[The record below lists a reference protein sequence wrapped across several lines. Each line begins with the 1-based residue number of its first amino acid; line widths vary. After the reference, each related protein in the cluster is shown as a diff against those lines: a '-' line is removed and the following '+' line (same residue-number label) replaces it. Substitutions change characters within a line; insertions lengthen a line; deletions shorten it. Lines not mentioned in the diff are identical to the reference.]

1 MGYSKLKGTYD
12 IIPLESDFYL
22 RISRTVEKILENYG
36 YKNIAF
42 PVIEYAD
49 LFARGAGDS
58 SDIVVKKEMYV
69 FEDRGK
75 RIIALRPEGTAS
87 AVRLY
92 IENGL
97 SMQGYSARMYYNG
110 PMFRAENPQAGR
122 YRQFVQYGA
131 EYIGDGRPEADVE
144 LISMNNDFFNALGIK
159 DVTIFVNSIGCRVC
173 RPAYQEDLRNYFKD
187 KLQEMCKNCRERYQT
202 NVLRILDCK
211 DESCADIIARAPSAL
226 GSLCPECLEHW
237 DGVRTGLDAAGI
249 GYKIDERLVRG
260 LDYYSRTVF
269 EIKSSLPGAQG
280 TISAGG
286 RYDYLVKELGGPD
299 TPAAGFAFGMER
311 LASVLEEA
319 SGKAKKD
326 YYSPP
331 LVYIAFI
338 GEENRAHAVKII
350 AKLRSLGLPAVTE
363 YRYSSLK
370 KHLKSAD
377 SMKAGYALFAGSD
390 EVSSGSY
397 ALRDLSS
404 GEQISGSL
412 EKIIVELG
420 IKSGASDE

>member
-22 RISRTVEKILENYG
+22 HISRTVEKILENYG

-49 LFARGAGDS
+49 LFARGAVDS

-173 RPAYQEDLRNYFKD
+173 RPAYQEDLRN
-187 KLQEMCKNCRERYQT
+187 
-202 NVLRILDCK
+202 
-211 DESCADIIARAPSAL
+211 
-226 GSLCPECLEHW
+226 
-237 DGVRTGLDAAGI
+237 
-249 GYKIDERLVRG
+249 
-260 LDYYSRTVF
+260 
-269 EIKSSLPGAQG
+269 
-280 TISAGG
+280 
-286 RYDYLVKELGGPD
+286 
-299 TPAAGFAFGMER
+299 
-311 LASVLEEA
+311 
-319 SGKAKKD
+319 
-326 YYSPP
+326 
-331 LVYIAFI
+331 
-338 GEENRAHAVKII
+338 
-350 AKLRSLGLPAVTE
+350 
-363 YRYSSLK
+363 
-370 KHLKSAD
+370 
-377 SMKAGYALFAGSD
+377 
-390 EVSSGSY
+390 
-397 ALRDLSS
+397 
-404 GEQISGSL
+404 
-412 EKIIVELG
+412 
-420 IKSGASDE
+420 